1 MNSVGID
8 LHRKRSHIAA
18 LDESG
23 AQLLSRRIVNDPQT
37 FLALLEGVGECR
49 IALEATYG
57 WEWLADVLQDAG
69 YELHLAHPARTK
81 AIASA
86 RVKTDAVD
94 ARTLAQLLRADLLPE
109 AYIAP
114 RELRDLRDLLRHR
127 VALTRMRSALKNRV
141 SAVLAKNGIQR
152 PYSDL
157 FGPGG
162 LRFLAELELREGPR
176 RRLDSALALI
186 GDFTR
191 EIDAT
196 SREIDGRAHDDP
208 YVPVLCQ
215 IRGVGRYIAMLVIA
229 EVGDITRFATARRLC
244 SGAGLTPTVRSSDG
258 KARLGHISGQGSPP
272 LRWALV
278 EAAQH
283 AAGGGGPLRD
293 SYERIAKRRGKQIA
307 KVAVARQILTLCYYG
322 LRDGEIR
329 CLAPRATTRGQT
341 NGGQRMTRHDHHAP
355 PAPGRSDP
363 SSEARLLS
371 MASDPPSAVNDGRPL
386 D

>member
-1 MNSVGID
+1 MHSVGID
-8 LHRKRSHIAA
+8 LHRKRSHVAVI
-18 LDESG
+18 DEAG
-23 AQLLSRRIVNDPQT
+23 EQLLSRRILNDPQT

-49 IALEATYG
+49 VALEATYG

-69 YELHLAHPARTK
+69 YELHLAHPMRAK

-94 ARTLAQLLRADLLPE
+94 ARTLAHLLRADLLPE

-162 LRFLAELELREGPR
+162 LRFLAELDLREGPR
-176 RRLDSALALI
+176 RRLDSTLALI

-196 SREIDGRAHDDP
+196 GREIDARAHDDP

-244 SGAGLTPTVRSSDG
+244 SWAGLTPTVRSSDG

-278 EAAQH
+278 EAAQRNTQ
-283 AAGGGGPLRD
+283 GDGPLAETF
-293 SYERIAKRRGKQIA
+293 ERIAERRGRQIA
-307 KVAVARQILTLCYYG
+307 KVAVARKILTLCFYG

-329 CLAPRATTRGQT
+329 CLKT
-341 NGGQRMTRHDHHAP
+341 
-355 PAPGRSDP
+355 PGRAS
-363 SSEARLLS
+363 AMKV
-371 MASDPPSAVNDGRPL
+371 MAA
-386 D
+386 

>member
-1 MNSVGID
+1 MPRALSETPDRGRPTD
-8 LHRKRSHIAA
+8 AFCRHRLAPQALAHRGHRRGGRATAVAA
-18 LDESG
+18 DH
-23 AQLLSRRIVNDPQT
+23 QRP
-37 FLALLEGVGECR
+37 
-49 IALEATYG
+49 
-57 WEWLADVLQDAG
+57 ADVPGAAG
-69 YELHLAHPARTK
+69 GRRGVSGRAGGDVRLGVAGRRAPGR
-81 AIASA
+81 
-86 RVKTDAVD
+86 R
-94 ARTLAQLLRADLLPE
+94 LRAAPGAPDAHQGDRVGAGEDRRRRRAHAGAPVARRPAARGLF
-109 AYIAP
+109 AP

-141 SAVLAKNGIQR
+141 SAVLAKNGVER
-152 PYSDL
+152 AYSDL

-176 RRLDSALALI
+176 RRLDSTLALI

-196 SREIDGRAHDDP
+196 SREIDARASDDP

-244 SGAGLTPTVRSSDG
+244 SWAGLTPTVRSSDG

-278 EAAQH
+278 QAAQH

-293 SYERIAKRRGKQIA
+293 SYERIPKRRGHQSA
-307 KVAVARQILTLCYYG
+307 RVAVARRILTLCFYG

-329 CLAPRATTRGQT
+329 CLVPRATTRAV
-341 NGGQRMTRHDHHAP
+341 RP
-355 PAPGRSDP
+355 PAV
-363 SSEARLLS
+363 
-371 MASDPPSAVNDGRPL
+371 SA
-386 D
+386 